1 LTLIETNDE
10 AAARRAAWLVQLVPG
25 ANVLALGYT
34 EALAGLL
41 AVGYFLVIRT
51 NRHAGVGTLAGMLS
65 GLARPT
71 GLLLSVPAAVELARR
86 RFERGWPSRLLL
98 TAAPV
103 LGTSLY
109 LGWAWSSFGDP
120 LTPYRVHAAPD
131 LRGSVVSPPWE
142 FLFHTSPGGYRW
154 PLVLALL
161 VAAGFLLYV
170 CARTLP
176 MSYTAWSVVS
186 LAAAVTAYG
195 LHSLPRYLAAVFPL
209 VMAAAI
215 VCRNPWV
222 WRVALAA
229 CLPGFA
235 WVSFLNLT
243 PGPVP

>member
-1 LTLIETNDE
+1 M
-10 AAARRAAWLVQLVPG
+10 QLVPG

-34 EALAGLL
+34 EALAGLV

-51 NRHAGVGTLAGMLS
+51 NRHAGVGTLAGVLS

-71 GLLLSVPAAVELARR
+71 GLLLSVPAAVELVQR
-86 RFERGWPSRLLL
+86 RFERGWPSRLLV
-98 TAAPV
+98 TASPV

-109 LGWAWSSFGDP
+109 LAWAWSAFGDP
-120 LTPYRVHAAPD
+120 LTPYRVHASPD

-142 FLFHTSPGGYRW
+142 FLFRTSSGGYRW

-176 MSYTAWSVVS
+176 MSYTAWAVISI
-186 LAAAVTAYG
+186 AAAVTAYG
-195 LHSLPRYLAAVFPL
+195 MHSLPRYLAAVFPL
-209 VMAAAI
+209 VMAAAL
-215 VCRNPWV
+215 VCRKPWV
-222 WRVALAA
+222 WTTVLAV
-229 CLPGFA
+229 CLPAFA
-235 WVSFLNLT
+235 WVSYLNLT